1 MYGCCHGHSDQ
12 WCSCGSWKQFLIST
26 LHSYSPKYSIWI
38 LCCTVSFSGCLSTS
52 EGDSPATWTVILA
65 SSMALEAEAQGSM
78 SLQLPGPGEL
88 TDSPVEEELGEPGLS
103 CLGKVGQSTLQCP
116 ACPYLGR
123 VLVLG
128 EVKGGFSPRVGLAT
142 FKADSRWSCSVPASS
157 LEKIWGSLQELP
169 YLGITGSVPLN
180 VKCLL

>member
-1 MYGCCHGHSDQ
+1 
-12 WCSCGSWKQFLIST
+12 
-26 LHSYSPKYSIWI
+26 
-38 LCCTVSFSGCLSTS
+38 
-52 EGDSPATWTVILA
+52 
-65 SSMALEAEAQGSM
+65 M

-116 ACPYLGR
+116 ACPHLGR

-142 FKADSRWSCSVPASS
+142 FKAGSRWSCSVPAIFFGEDLRQLAGAGIS
-157 LEKIWGSLQELP
+157 LYHRKRSIKHEMPFVAGL
-169 YLGITGSVPLN
+169 
-180 VKCLL
+180 